1 MLKVVLPRRLTRN
14 LEANGFTALS
24 YKKLLTASG
33 LLLLGFLLVI
43 GFSSAPAQ
51 AQHRGSSFSAFE
63 GSWDLTLTGAKNLPS
78 WVNVANDHGSLR
90 LTYVGLDNHA
100 TWMKDAKVVNGE
112 LSWVSPTGQEGFSS
126 DTTLTVRRVG
136 DRLEGTAKNSTQSW
150 PIRGVRAP
158 SLAGEKVT
166 KWGPPIKLF
175 NGKNF
180 DGWHFSNP
188 ADSHWKIQNGELVN
202 YGHGADIIT
211 NAKFFN
217 FKLHVEFNCGPM
229 SNSGV
234 YLRGRYETQIETD
247 SASQP
252 PSHHTGGIY
261 GFFAPEPEQP
271 RVINKWQTFDIT
283 LIGRTVT
290 VVQNGVTV
298 QNHKIIPGIT
308 GGALDSN
315 EGAPG
320 PIYLQGSEA
329 GRVAFRNIVIRRG
342 E

>member
-1 MLKVVLPRRLTRN
+1 MFL
-14 LEANGFTALS
+14 AGFAI
-24 YKKLLTASG
+24 LTAQQRS
-33 LLLLGFLLVI
+33 
-43 GFSSAPAQ
+43 
-51 AQHRGSSFSAFE
+51 SSFSLFE

-78 WVNVANDHGSLR
+78 WINVSNENGIPK
-90 LTYVGLDNHA
+90 LTFVGLDNHA
-100 TWMKDAKVVNGE
+100 TWMKDAKVVKGE
-112 LSWVSPTGQEGFSS
+112 LSFVSPKGQEGFDQ
-126 DTTLTVRRVG
+126 DTTYTLRRVG
-136 DRLEGTAKNSTQSW
+136 NRLEGTAKNSSQSW

-166 KWGPPIKLF
+166 HWGPPIRLF
-175 NGKNF
+175 NGKTYA
-180 DGWHFSNP
+180 GWHSSNP

-202 YGHGADIIT
+202 YGQGADLIT

-217 FKLHVEFNCGPM
+217 FKLHLDFNCGPM

-271 RVINKWQTFDIT
+271 RVANKWQTFDIT
-283 LIGRTVT
+283 LVGRTVT

-298 QNHKIIPGIT
+298 QDHKVIPGIT

-329 GRVAFRNIVIRRG
+329 GRVEFRNIVIRRG
-342 E
+342 EK